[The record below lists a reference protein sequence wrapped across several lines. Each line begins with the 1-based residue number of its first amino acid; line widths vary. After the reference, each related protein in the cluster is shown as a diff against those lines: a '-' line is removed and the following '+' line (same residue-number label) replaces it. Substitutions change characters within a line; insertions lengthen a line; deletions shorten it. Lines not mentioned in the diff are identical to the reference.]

1 MDFIPIQQ
9 MLTGAIG
16 GAITSGLLKGPIN
29 SVENYWNIF
38 AGHFSEEKLLMIRAK
53 QEQNLMIYKENLA
66 KNISKIEPDNFKN
79 PELNIIGPAL
89 EASKYYIE
97 NEDMR
102 NMFAKLL
109 ASSMDSS
116 KDDVIHNSF
125 VEIIKQLSPEDA
137 KNLLFL
143 SASQFSP
150 IVQIKAKFS
159 NKAGESILE
168 DNYLLT
174 DRGHSPQTKI
184 SIDNLERLGLIKV
197 SYANSLVQYNIYQ
210 NYIDTILRIKID
222 QVKESNHAQTD
233 ESLLLDEPYIL
244 KGIVGLTSFGKSFN
258 SVCID

>member
-1 MDFIPIQQ
+1 MNKILPMVISA
-9 MLTGAIG
+9 LG
-16 GAITSGLLKGPIN
+16 GASAAGAFKGPVETLNDLWYIN
-29 SVENYWNIF
+29 F
-38 AGHFSEEKLLMIRAK
+38 GHTSSEKAQRLRAK
-53 QEQNLMIYKENLA
+53 QEADIQDYAQKTTIEV
-66 KNISKIEPDNFKN
+66 SKISEENIQEPK
-79 PELNIIGPAL
+79 LNILGPAL
-89 EASKYYIE
+89 ESSKYYIE
-97 NEDMR
+97 DEDMR
-102 NMFAKLL
+102 SMFAKLL

>member
-1 MDFIPIQQ
+1 MNEFKD
-9 MLTGAIG
+9 LAISILG
-16 GAITSGLLKGPIN
+16 GAASAGLLKGPIQTIN
-29 SVENYWNIF
+29 DLWYINFGHTASEKAAKIKLNQDLNVQEYGKETAKEISLIPDENI
-38 AGHFSEEKLLMIRAK
+38 
-53 QEQNLMIYKENLA
+53 QEPK
-66 KNISKIEPDNFKN
+66 
-79 PELNIIGPAL
+79 LNILGPAL

-97 NEDMR
+97 DKEMR
-102 NMFAKLL
+102 SMFAKLL

-197 SYANSLVQYNIYQ
+197 SYANTLVQYNIYQ
-210 NYIDTILRIKID
+210 NYIDTILRIKND